1 MGMGMARVVRRA
13 PPPKMLELVANP
25 GYLHVRA
32 APGRFASAHSN
43 RGVSVMG
50 GDARASVRGHRPRC
64 S

>member
-32 APGRFASAHSN
+32 AADWW
-43 RGVSVMG
+43 VSWE
-50 GDARASVRGHRPRC
+50 ALRERPWATLTKRD
-64 S
+64 